1 MSCTHVT
8 KRRFSGPIF
17 LAVAGL
23 EGSGHHGLCAAV
35 LAQCAVRRSVQLEHA
50 IQALVYATP
59 DDFSN
64 ATHAVVD
71 LLRDIGA
78 TAPADTL
85 VTMQCTPSWMMSW
98 PEERWA
104 LRNGGMRAVWR
115 DQLNNNIRAHR
126 KGADLRLE
134 GKVTA
139 HADVRLLA
147 STCRATVARTAAA
160 PPRGGIL

>member
-8 KRRFSGPIF
+8 KRRFNLPCG
-17 LAVAGL
+17 GWL
-23 EGSGHHGLCAAV
+23 EGS

-64 ATHAVVD
+64 ATRAVVD

-126 KGADLRLE
+126 RALIYAGRQGDRACRRAAAR
-134 GKVTA
+134 VS
-139 HADVRLLA
+139 RRRRRA
-147 STCRATVARTAAA
+147 STCVYWCCADD
-160 PPRGGIL
+160 